1 MQIIDNF
8 KKKLFKKKL
17 KNERILFGQSSH
29 LIFRRTT
36 NHPIH

>member
-1 MQIIDNF
+1 MQIIDKLKQN
-8 KKKLFKKKL
+8 LFKKKL
-17 KNERILFGQSSH
+17 KNERILFGRISY